1 VANEGQLYRA
11 SESRGAGLL
20 SKIPV
25 PTRWGSVLR
34 CLVRLLKSKNILE
47 RLVSN
52 DETNLSRRLRS
63 SVLDDDMFWIYVQKH
78 RELIHPIVK
87 LIFLLES
94 EKAKVSRVPQCFRE
108 LNDHFTSAYQED
120 FRQKRSTKL
129 SSVFL
134 LFLLFLDT
142 LYFYLHLFIFLR
154 VHQERSAIVICT
166 ITCYGFVV
174 TCFLIGKQMVLK
186 NSLEYSRGYSRGK
199 LFLRILHHYL

>member
-1 VANEGQLYRA
+1 
-11 SESRGAGLL
+11 LL

-63 SVLDDDMFWIYVQKH
+63 SVLDDNMFWIYVQKH
-78 RELIHPIVK
+78 RELLHPIVK

-108 LNDHFTSAYQED
+108 LNDRFTSAFQED

-129 SSVFL
+129 L
-134 LFLLFLDT
+134 
-142 LYFYLHLFIFLR
+142 
-154 VHQERSAIVICT
+154 
-166 ITCYGFVV
+166 
-174 TCFLIGKQMVLK
+174 
-186 NSLEYSRGYSRGK
+186 
-199 LFLRILHHYL
+199 